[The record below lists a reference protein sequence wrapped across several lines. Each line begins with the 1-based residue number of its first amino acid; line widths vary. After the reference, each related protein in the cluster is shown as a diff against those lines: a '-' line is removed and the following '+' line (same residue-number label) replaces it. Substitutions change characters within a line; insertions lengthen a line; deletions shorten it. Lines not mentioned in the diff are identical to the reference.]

1 MGQIEFVGV
10 GSEKGEVSFGF
21 NLSALGN
28 LEKLG
33 NDHRCI
39 TFTELE
45 NGVLAAGKKRE
56 KNKVLKIPN
65 KHWGMGK
72 TNYYPNKNVS
82 FRIIEV

>member
-1 MGQIEFVGV
+1 MAHSLDIAPVLPSCIHFVFGQIEFVDV

-21 NLSALGN
+21 TLSALAS

-45 NGVLAAGKKRE
+45 NGVLAAGKKGE
-56 KNKVLKIPN
+56 KN
-65 KHWGMGK
+65 
-72 TNYYPNKNVS
+72 
-82 FRIIEV
+82 